1 VKIVCAW
8 MYAIGKY
15 GFPPAIADI
24 YRAVAEMREMG
35 FAYGELE
42 GIGFE
47 NIDRVASEKA
57 RIRAAYRE
65 AGVAISSFAVLL
77 PEVISMDPAVKARAL
92 ASFRRG
98 AETAAFLG
106 SENLWI
112 DSYFP
117 PLELVEGVLPTDELV
132 YGQSFRVRIPEGFSW
147 EAFWDTFL
155 DTVSRCAAIAR
166 ECGLPLLLEPRVG
179 ETVSNTDA
187 MLRLWDTLREENL
200 GFILDVAHQHA
211 QKESIPLA
219 IEKLLDGQGYAF
231 LLGIEKLGRHLRYV
245 HVADNDGRANRHF
258 APGNGTVDWDEVFR
272 VLARR
277 GFDGFFAVDLEKL
290 PDPERQFAESKAFLE
305 RYAEKYRM

>member
-1 VKIVCAW
+1 MKIVCAW

-35 FAYGELE
+35 FVYGELE

-65 AGVAISSFAVLL
+65 AGVAISNFAVLL
-77 PEVISMDPAVKARAL
+77 PEVISMDPAVKARAME
-92 ASFRRG
+92 SFRRG

-106 SENLWI
+106 SANLWI

-219 IEKLLDGQGYAF
+219 V
-231 LLGIEKLGRHLRYV
+231 EKLGRHLRYV
-245 HVADNDGRANRHF
+245 HVADNDGRTNRHF
-258 APGNGTVDWDEVFR
+258 APGNGTVDWNEVFR

-277 GFDGFFAVDLEKL
+277 GFDGFFAIDLEKL
-290 PDPERQFAESKAFLE
+290 PDLERQFAESKAFLE
-305 RYAEKYRM
+305 QYAEKYQL

>member
-35 FAYGELE
+35 FVYGELE

-65 AGVAISSFAVLL
+65 AGVAISNFAVLL
-77 PEVISMDPAVKARAL
+77 PEVISMDPAVKARAME
-92 ASFRRG
+92 SFRRG

-106 SENLWI
+106 SANLWI

-219 IEKLLDGQGYAF
+219 V
-231 LLGIEKLGRHLRYV
+231 EKLGRHLRYV
-245 HVADNDGRANRHF
+245 HVADNDGRTNRHF
-258 APGNGTVDWDEVFR
+258 APGNGTVDWNEVFR

-277 GFDGFFAVDLEKL
+277 GFDGFFAIDLEKL
-290 PDPERQFAESKAFLE
+290 PDLERQFAESKAFLE
-305 RYAEKYRM
+305 QYAEKYQL